1 MCWLATGAFAKQL
14 CRTTQTMCKLN
25 RQAPMS
31 RILTMCFVPCM
42 IFAVTIGAG
51 YAADDDQPADQ
62 LPIGLY
68 LAYIPGDAFFPVQLN
83 PETAA
88 FYTGLDVL
96 ETEKTSIEFDYDLPE
111 VRFSGALPQYRGF
124 ARMRLTGLTESE
136 REILEQLAFY
146 TSVEGQEIVDHHQTI
161 ETNISEVMHRL
172 LIVNRDFQFGQHKFY
187 LRYNEHWMLSQKE
200 ALTKLPDNHRPIFEH
215 LSRLQLSHVLPGR
228 YRPHIFAPEAVIEDW
243 RNAPEVPPL
252 RVKFPDISE
261 FKRPGAIPLLIPL
274 EVPFSEVALVAFPVG
289 TPKEIFQCR
298 MNSTFYVATTKG
310 VSRYRWILEHEY
322 LDKVLREEVVYTPEA
337 AETHE
342 AGDSSTEL
350 HNGEQTPI
358 THPEDQSIGSGDE
371 DAE

>member
-1 MCWLATGAFAKQL
+1 
-14 CRTTQTMCKLN
+14 MCKKN
-25 RQAPMS
+25 RRPRMS
-31 RILTMCFVPCM
+31 RVLTLCIMYFIV
-42 IFAVTIGAG
+42 FAVTIGA
-51 YAADDDQPADQ
+51 ACDADDAQPADQ

-68 LAYIPGDAFFPVQLN
+68 LAYVPGDAFFPVRLD
-83 PETAA
+83 PETAN

-96 ETEKTSIEFDYDLPE
+96 ETEKSSIEFDYDLSD
-111 VRFSGALPQYRGF
+111 VRYSGAPPQHRGF
-124 ARMRLTGLTESE
+124 ARLRLTGLTESA
-136 REILEQLAFY
+136 REILVELAFY
-146 TSVEGQEIVDHHQTI
+146 TSAEGRHIEGRETI
-161 ETNISEVMHRL
+161 ETDLSKVSHRL

-187 LRYNEHWMLSQKE
+187 LRYNEHWMLSRKE

-228 YRPHIFAPEAVIEDW
+228 YRPHIFAPEAVVQDW
-243 RNAPEVPPL
+243 RDAPEVPPL
-252 RVKFPDISE
+252 RVEFPDTSE

-337 AETHE
+337 EETHE
-342 AGDSSTEL
+342 AGDSSTESPL
-350 HNGEQTPI
+350 KKAKHGGHGLRSFAAATP
-358 THPEDQSIGSGDE
+358 HVVRRQQR